1 MNNRKYLIWLTAALV
16 LGGAVAAFATEWTL
30 IVAPARFS
38 VLQALFDVIQRRP
51 AVLVSYQGDA
61 TEKQPALHAW
71 NGEEW
76 ISISLRDFAEVRFL
90 SQVPTRVL
98 LVGDEQTLPPAVA
111 DAAAWC
117 PRIIAVPSLDTAGL
131 LSDVGRALHFTRE
144 DWEWFAARYRLQV
157 KDLNAPARAT
167 SWYDRPEN
175 APPPPSLPFFRRHR
189 AVTPRSRLIP
199 TEELP
204 LPPAPLSPTPSVA
217 PQPPPL
223 PPAPEL
229 PPLRTT
235 AAEQRTATAEA
246 GAPEGEPAL
255 GPVPPAPASAP
266 ETVPTPPAM
275 EPAPAATAPAPAPAA
290 SEAGL
295 K

>member
-1 MNNRKYLIWLTAALV
+1 MNNRRFLNWLAAAMV
-16 LGGAVAAFATEWTL
+16 FGGAVAASATEWTL

-61 TEKQPALHAW
+61 TDKQPALHAW

-76 ISISLRDFAEVRFL
+76 IPISLRDFAEVRFL
-90 SQVPTRVL
+90 TRAPTRVL

-117 PRIIAVPSLDTAGL
+117 PRIIAAPSMDTAGL
-131 LSDVGRALHFTRE
+131 LSDVGRAMNFTRE

-167 SWYDRPEN
+167 SWYDRPQN

-189 AVTPRSRLIP
+189 AVTPRSHLKSV
-199 TEELP
+199 EEPP
-204 LPPAPLSPTPSVA
+204 LPPIPLSPPPSVS

-223 PPAPEL
+223 PPAPEM

-235 AAEQRTATAEA
+235 PPEQPTAPAGSGAPA
-246 GAPEGEPAL
+246 GAPEAAPA
-255 GPVPPAPASAP
+255 PPATEP
-266 ETVPTPPAM
+266 PPA
-275 EPAPAATAPAPAPAA
+275 TPAPAPAA
-290 SEAGL
+290 PEAGL

>member
-1 MNNRKYLIWLTAALV
+1 MKNRKYLIWLTAALV
-16 LGGAVAAFATEWTL
+16 FGGAVATFAAEWTL

-61 TEKQPALHAW
+61 TERQPALHAW

-76 ISISLRDFAEVRFL
+76 IPISLRDFAEVRFL

-117 PRIIAVPSLDTAGL
+117 PRIIAVPSLDTASL
-131 LSDVGRALHFTRE
+131 LSDVGRALNFTRE

-189 AVTPRSRLIP
+189 AVMPRSR
-199 TEELP
+199 P
-204 LPPAPLSPTPSVA
+204 LPTDEQFLPPVPLSPEPSVS
-217 PQPPPL
+217 PQASPL
-223 PPAPEL
+223 PPAPEM
-229 PPLRTT
+229 PPLR
-235 AAEQRTATAEA
+235 ATAVESPA
-246 GAPEGEPAL
+246 APVAASAPTAETAPEAAPA
-255 GPVPPAPASAP
+255 PPAPA
-266 ETVPTPPAM
+266 VPPAT
-275 EPAPAATAPAPAPAA
+275 P
-290 SEAGL
+290 EAGL